1 MQAYH
6 FLLNRGWNGDN
17 FEKKKKKSEITQQMG
32 IETEVIGASNN
43 LRPPGITM
51 NTKLKSSGYR
61 QSLRWHPKPGELGEL
76 GY

>member
-1 MQAYH
+1 MQAYY

-17 FEKKKKKSEITQQMG
+17 FEKKKKSEITQQMG

-51 NTKLKSSGYR
+51 NTKLKSLGYR
-61 QSLRWHPKPGELGEL
+61 QILRWHPKPGELGEL

>member
-1 MQAYH
+1 METI
-6 FLLNRGWNGDN
+6 L
-17 FEKKKKKSEITQQMG
+17 KKKKSEITQQMG